1 MRARIC
7 ICACAR
13 VFVWHAVLL
22 AESMCVWRLPFCVYE
37 CLRVR
42 ARVRARMSAC
52 MWLGAYM

>member
-1 MRARIC
+1 
-7 ICACAR
+7 
-13 VFVWHAVLL
+13 L
-22 AESMCVWRLPFCVYE
+22 AESMCVWRLPVCVYE